1 MKDGMRRH
9 RKTCEQG
16 TWIEGDRAHST
27 VLGSKIRSLR
37 QRLALT
43 LDETATRA
51 GISTPFLSQIERGRA
66 RPSVATLVAIARV
79 LGVEVQ
85 YLLDAPREERYVA
98 RGDQL
103 TFFGFADADKRFARL
118 TQVMAGGRMEAL
130 LVRIPAGRKL
140 DDLTARAGEQFWYVL
155 SGTVTLTLE
164 GKTYV
169 FRNGDS
175 AHYDSTDAH
184 HWENTGE
191 QEALLMWV
199 GTPNL
204 L

>member
-1 MKDGMRRH
+1 MKDGMTRH
-9 RKTCEQG
+9 RRTDEHG
-16 TWIEGDRAHST
+16 AWIEDDRAHCT
-27 VLGSKIRSLR
+27 VLGPKIRSLR

-51 GISTPFLSQIERGRA
+51 GISAPFLSQIERGRA
-66 RPSVATLVAIARV
+66 RPSLATLVAIARV

-85 YLLDAPREERYVA
+85 YLLDAPREERFVA
-98 RGDQL
+98 RGDHL
-103 TFFGFADADKRFARL
+103 TFFGFADAGKRFARL
-118 TQVMAGGRMEAL
+118 TQVTAGGRMEAL

-140 DDLTARAGEQFWYVL
+140 DDITARAGEQFWYVL
-155 SGTVTLTLE
+155 SGTVALTLE

-169 FRNGDS
+169 FREGDS

-184 HWENTGE
+184 RWENTGG

>member
-1 MKDGMRRH
+1 MKDGMGRH
-9 RKTCEQG
+9 RKTYERG
-16 TWIEGDRAHST
+16 AWIDEERSSST

-37 QRLALT
+37 QRLSLT
-43 LDETATRA
+43 LDDAATSA
-51 GISTPFLSQIERGRA
+51 GISTPFLSQVERGLA
-66 RPSVATLVAIARV
+66 RPSVATLISIARV

-98 RGDQL
+98 RGEHL

-118 TQVMAGGRMEAL
+118 TQVTAGGRMEAL
-130 LVRIPAGRKL
+130 LVRIAAGHKL
-140 DDLTARAGEQFWYVL
+140 DDIAARAGEQFWYVL

-164 GKTYV
+164 GNTYV
-169 FRNGDS
+169 FREGDS

-184 HWENTGE
+184 HWENPGE
-191 QEALLMWV
+191 REALLMWV
-199 GTPNL
+199 GTPSL

>member
-1 MKDGMRRH
+1 MRRH
-9 RKTCEQG
+9 RKSDEQG
-16 TWIEGDRAHST
+16 AWIEDDRAHST
-27 VLGSKIRSLR
+27 VLGPKIRSLR

-43 LDETATRA
+43 LDETATRG

-66 RPSVATLVAIARV
+66 RPSLATLVAIARV
-79 LGVEVQ
+79 LGVDVQ
-85 YLLDAPREERYVA
+85 YLLDAPREERFVA
-98 RGDQL
+98 RGDHL

-118 TQVMAGGRMEAL
+118 TQVTAGGRMEAL

-140 DDLTARAGEQFWYVL
+140 DDITARAGEQFWYVL

-169 FRNGDS
+169 FREGDS

-191 QEALLMWV
+191 REALLMWV

>member
-1 MKDGMRRH
+1 MKDGIGRH
-9 RKTCEQG
+9 RKTYERG
-16 TWIEGDRAHST
+16 AWLEDERTHAT

-37 QRLALT
+37 QRLLLT
-43 LDETATRA
+43 LDEAASRA
-51 GISTPFLSQIERGRA
+51 GISTPFLSQIERGLA
-66 RPSVATLVAIARV
+66 RPSVATLMAIARV
-79 LGVEVQ
+79 LGVEIQ

-118 TQVMAGGRMEAL
+118 TQVTEGGRMEAL
-130 LVRIPAGRKL
+130 LVRIPAGKRL
-140 DDLTARAGEQFWYVL
+140 DEITARAGEQFWYVL

-164 GKTYV
+164 GKTYA
-169 FRNGDS
+169 FREGDS

-184 HWENTGE
+184 RWENTGE
-191 QEALLMWV
+191 REALLMWV

>member
-9 RKTCEQG
+9 RKTYEQG
-16 TWIEGDRAHST
+16 AWIEDDRAHST
-27 VLGSKIRSLR
+27 VLGPKIRSLR

-43 LDETATRA
+43 LDETATRG

-66 RPSVATLVAIARV
+66 RPSLATLVAIARV
-79 LGVEVQ
+79 LGVDVQ
-85 YLLDAPREERYVA
+85 YLLDAPREERFVA
-98 RGDQL
+98 RGDHL

-118 TQVMAGGRMEAL
+118 TQVTAGGRMEAL

-140 DDLTARAGEQFWYVL
+140 DDITARAGEQFWYVL

-169 FRNGDS
+169 FREGDS

>member
-1 MKDGMRRH
+1 MNDGMRRH
-9 RKTCEQG
+9 RKTYEHG
-16 TWIEGDRAHST
+16 AWIEDDRAQST
-27 VLGSKIRSLR
+27 VLGPKIRSLR

-66 RPSVATLVAIARV
+66 RPSLATLVSIARV

-85 YLLDAPREERYVA
+85 YLLDAPREERFVA
-98 RGDQL
+98 RGDHL

-118 TQVMAGGRMEAL
+118 TQITAGGRMEAL

-140 DDLTARAGEQFWYVL
+140 DDITARAGEQFWYVL

-169 FRNGDS
+169 FREGDS

-184 HWENTGE
+184 YWENTGE

>member
-1 MKDGMRRH
+1 MTNGMRRH
-9 RKTCEQG
+9 RKTYERGAWLAQ
-16 TWIEGDRAHST
+16 AHPSSI

-37 QRLALT
+37 QRMQLT
-43 LDETATRA
+43 LEEAATSA
-51 GISTPFLSQIERGRA
+51 GISTPFLSQVERGLA
-66 RPSVATLVAIARV
+66 RPSVATLMAIARV
-79 LGVEVQ
+79 LGVDIQ

-98 RGDQL
+98 RGDRL

-118 TQVMAGGRMEAL
+118 TQVTDGGRMEAL
-130 LVRIPAGRKL
+130 LVRIPAGQRL
-140 DDLTARAGEQFWYVL
+140 DEIAARAGEQFWYVL
-155 SGTVTLTLE
+155 SGTVTLVLE

-169 FRNGDS
+169 FREGDS

-184 HWENTGE
+184 HWQNTGE
-191 QEALLMWV
+191 REALLMWV

>member
-1 MKDGMRRH
+1 MKDGVTRH
-9 RKTCEQG
+9 RKTDEHG
-16 TWIEGDRAHST
+16 AWIEDDRAHCT
-27 VLGSKIRSLR
+27 VLGPKIRSLR

-51 GISTPFLSQIERGRA
+51 GISAPFLSQIERGRA
-66 RPSVATLVAIARV
+66 RPSLTTLVAIARV

-85 YLLDAPREERYVA
+85 YLLDAPREERFVA
-98 RGDQL
+98 RGDHL

-118 TQVMAGGRMEAL
+118 TQVTAGGRMEAL

-140 DDLTARAGEQFWYVL
+140 DDITARAGEQFWYVL

-169 FRNGDS
+169 FREGDS

-184 HWENTGE
+184 RWENTGG